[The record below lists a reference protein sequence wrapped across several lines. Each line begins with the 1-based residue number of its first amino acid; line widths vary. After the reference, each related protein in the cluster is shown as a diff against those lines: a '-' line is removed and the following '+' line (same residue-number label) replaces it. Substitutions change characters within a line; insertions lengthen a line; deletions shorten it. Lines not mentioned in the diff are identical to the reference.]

1 MSTTGLPLFPRRLY
15 AHCMPFHRY
24 VASSASPLVTTS
36 LELAYQRD
44 ARRDEPNAD
53 RLVIGTLG
61 AKEASVAI
69 LYCWRSV
76 VCRDDDDGMLMSL
89 KILRK
94 IEKIKL

>member
-1 MSTTGLPLFPRRLY
+1 
-15 AHCMPFHRY
+15 MPFHRY

-53 RLVIGTLG
+53 RLVVGTLG

-69 LYCWRSV
+69 LLALC
-76 VCRDDDDGMLMSL
+76 CAAGDDDGRMLMMGL
-89 KILRK
+89 KIFRK
-94 IEKIKL
+94 IGKIKL

>member
-15 AHCMPFHRY
+15 AHSMPFHRY

-53 RLVIGTLG
+53 RLVVGTLG

-69 LYCWRSV
+69 LLALC
-76 VCRDDDDGMLMSL
+76 CAAGDDDGGMLMMSL
-89 KILRK
+89 EIF
-94 IEKIKL
+94 